1 MNTNI
6 PPNTSK
12 IAMGWSLYDWAN
24 SAYATIILTFV
35 YSVFFSKTIIGDDV
49 TGGAYWSYA
58 IAISGIVI
66 ALSAPILG
74 AIADYAGH
82 TKKWIGLFT
91 IICASATAALY
102 IGKPGADSTLIIT
115 ILLLVIVATTAL
127 ELALVFYNALLPRI
141 APPSHIGRISGWAWA
156 CGYIGGL
163 LALGLCLYL
172 LTGLGDGLSPLLNI
186 PNDQNQNIRA
196 CAILTA
202 LWLLIFSLPFFIFVP
217 ETKPISPSL
226 RQAISAGLQDLKV
239 TFASFRKSKNITT
252 FLIASAL
259 YRDGLATL
267 FALGGIYA
275 ATTYDMNFTD
285 ILIFAVGL
293 NMTAGLGAFG
303 FSFLDD
309 AIGSKRTVMC
319 SLTFLIISGIA
330 VLFAPSKS
338 AFLIT
343 SLFLGLFVG
352 PVQAASRTLAG
363 RLAPMGG
370 ETKIYGFYALTGKS
384 IAFLGPLSYGFFS
397 TLFQTQK
404 AGLVSIL
411 LFWSAGLVLMYF
423 VRETKSDAY

>member
-1 MNTNI
+1 MNASISPTPRKTAI
-6 PPNTSK
+6 
-12 IAMGWSLYDWAN
+12 GWSLYDWAN

-58 IAISGIVI
+58 IAISGVLI

-74 AIADYAGH
+74 AVADYAGH
-82 TKKWIGLFT
+82 TKKWIGFFT
-91 IICASATAALY
+91 LVCAMATAGLY
-102 IGKPGADSTLIIT
+102 IGKPDAGSTLVFL
-115 ILLLVIVATTAL
+115 ILLLVVISTTAL

-141 APPSHIGRISGWAWA
+141 APPTHIGRISGWAWA

-172 LTGLGDGLSPLLNI
+172 LTGLGERLSPLLDI
-186 PNDQNQNIRA
+186 PADQDQNIRA
-196 CAILTA
+196 SAILTA
-202 LWLLIFSLPFFIFVP
+202 LWFLIFSIPFFIFVP
-217 ETKPISPSL
+217 ETKPVSKSL
-226 RQAISAGLQDLKV
+226 RQAIGDGLRDLKV
-239 TFASFRKSKNITT
+239 TFASFRKSKNIMT

-275 ATTYDMNFTD
+275 ATTYDMSFTD

-309 AIGSKRTVMC
+309 AIGSKKTVIY
-319 SLTFLIISGIA
+319 SLSCLILSGVV

-363 RLAPMGG
+363 RLAPVRE